1 MRILVIVSAMQS
13 LGFAFCVSLF
23 LASINVV
30 ISSSSPKKESTKQRA
45 VFVFGDS
52 LYDPGNNDFLNI
64 SIDLKADYPPYGE
77 TFFKYPTGRC
87 SDGRLISDF
96 IALHVNLSVWKPY
109 LEPGKQ
115 QFINGA
121 NFASA
126 GAGALARTN
135 PSTLNLERQLSLFMN
150 VVNTLTQQLGNA
162 EAKKLLTNA
171 VYLFSIGGVD
181 YAWFK
186 VDYPN
191 ATESMKL
198 EYVNW
203 VIGNITNVIKEIYK
217 VGGRRFAFQNI
228 GPLGCLPE
236 VRQDYNL
243 SGIQC
248 LEETLALATLHNNAL
263 SNVCRKLESQLSGFK
278 YLIFD
283 YYNSLLDRIKN
294 FSKYGFKEGY
304 KACCGSGLYHGINC
318 GIGEYYLCTNPNDYL
333 FWDGYHP
340 TEHAYSQ
347 LEKLFWSGNPNV
359 TWPLSMKQLFEFD
372 EPEIGNLADDDL
384 FMHA

>member
-171 VYLFSIGGVD
+171 VYLSSIGGVD
-181 YAWFK
+181 YEHFK
-186 VDYPN
+186 SDYPN

-203 VIGNITNVIKEIYK
+203 VIGNITNAIKEIYK
-217 VGGRRFAFQNI
+217 VGGRRFAFQNVA
-228 GPLGCLPE
+228 PVGCFPA

-243 SGIQC
+243 SGPQC
-248 LEETLALATLHNNAL
+248 EEEMLALATLHNNAL

-283 YYNSLLDRIKN
+283 FYNSLLDRIKN

-304 KACCGSGLYHGINC
+304 KACCGSGVYHGSNC
-318 GIGEYYLCTNPNDYL
+318 GIAEYDLCTNPNDHL
-333 FWDGYHP
+333 FFDGHHP
-340 TEHAYSQ
+340 TEHANSQ
-347 LEKLFWSGNPNV
+347 LEQLLWSGNPNV

-372 EPEIGNLADDDL
+372 EPEISNLADDDL